1 MRPASTVPSSGT
13 WAAVAFWSPQRRGQ
27 RVYDTLTFGEV
38 ELFEPFL
45 LSPLNLPLQLPRDT
59 THTTQVA
66 ALAESSDIKLN
77 SFQSHLQRN
86 TGTGQRILEE

>member
-1 MRPASTVPSSGT
+1 MRPASSVPSSGT

-45 LSPLNLPLQLPRDT
+45 SPLILPLQLPQDT
-59 THTTQVA
+59 AHV
-66 ALAESSDIKLN
+66 ALAEGRDIKLN

-86 TGTGQRILEE
+86 TGTGQRIFEE